1 MNVPVLLWLL
11 GSLGLCWL
19 LGVHNRLT
27 RLRAACWDAVGQL
40 DRALQLVL
48 SVAKEALEQPQPV
61 SDGHETLNIAA
72 MQLSLALKDMNS
84 AKLMPAK
91 PGPSLAVAGQWE
103 AFEASWAEFLAHS
116 AQSLPEDALQLLRQ
130 RAEEARNQALFARA
144 SLAQTVADYSQALEQ
159 APASWVAPVL
169 GFHPALAL

>member
-1 MNVPVLLWLL
+1 MSVPVLLWLL
-11 GSLGLCWL
+11 VSLGLCWL
-19 LGVHNRLT
+19 LGVHNRLA

-40 DRALQLVL
+40 DRALQLFL
-48 SVAKEALEQPQPV
+48 ALAKDALEQPQPV

-91 PGPSLAVAGQWE
+91 PGHALAVAGQWE
-103 AFEASWAEFLAHS
+103 AFESAWAEFLAQS
-116 AQSLPEDALQLLRQ
+116 APSVPEEALQLLRQ
-130 RAEEARNQALFARA
+130 RGEEARNHALFARA
-144 SLAQTVADYSQALEQ
+144 TLAQTVSDYSLALEQ

>member
-1 MNVPVLLWLL
+1 MNVPLLLWLL

-27 RLRAACWDAVGQL
+27 RLRAACWEAVGQL
-40 DRALQLVL
+40 DRALQLLLV
-48 SVAKEALEQPQPV
+48 VAKDALEQPQPL
-61 SDGHETLNIAA
+61 SEGHEKLNIAA

-91 PGPSLAVAGQWE
+91 PGQSLAVAGQWD
-103 AFEASWAEFLAHS
+103 AFEAGWAEFLVHS
-116 AQSLPEDALQLLRQ
+116 AQLLPEEAMQLFRQ

-144 SLAQTVADYSQALEQ
+144 TLAQTVGDYSQALEQ